1 MRIVQ
6 VVRNFSTNGGME
18 EYVWRLVNSLA
29 GQGTEVKVVC
39 ERCEAEV
46 PDRVS
51 VDFVPRSLRGPR
63 WFRSHGF
70 SNQLKKWRDRYL
82 RSNDIIHSHEFI
94 DQADLLT
101 FHTTIHGYG
110 ERSWLKRMDPS
121 WHLNQWLEKKTV
133 YSPRLKFLIPVS
145 DMLRNQFD
153 DNYPGIKSVL
163 SSAIPPGVIRPK
175 CQARSVNNSRPP
187 VLGFMGREWER
198 KGLKLVIEIFRHLA
212 KKNPHVKLVIGG
224 VDFEELKPFVTGLE
238 SQIDVMGW
246 VQDKGSFY
254 EKIDILLH
262 PARLEA
268 FGMVVTESLA
278 CGIPVLVS
286 DQVGAAS
293 EVKEGQGL
301 VLPLES
307 SISEWGNAANTL
319 LKQDSKTS
327 SIYDRSWNQ
336 VALEYQET
344 YTSVPTVK

>member
-1 MRIVQ
+1 M
-6 VVRNFSTNGGME
+6 
-18 EYVWRLVNSLA
+18 
-29 GQGTEVKVVC
+29 
-39 ERCEAEV
+39 
-46 PDRVS
+46 
-51 VDFVPRSLRGPR
+51 DFVPRSLRGPR

-110 ERSWLKRMDPS
+110 ERSQKRMDPS

-153 DNYPGIKSVL
+153 DNYRGIKSVL
-163 SSAIPPGVIRPK
+163 SSAIPPEVIRPK

-212 KKNPHVKLVIGG
+212 KKKPHVKLVIGG
-224 VDFEELKPFVTGLE
+224 VDFQELKPFVTGLE

-293 EVKEGQGL
+293 EVKVGSR
-301 VLPLES
+301 S
-307 SISEWGNAANTL
+307 SATL
-319 LKQDSKTS
+319 GKLYLRMGERR
-327 SIYDRSWNQ
+327 I
-336 VALEYQET
+336 
-344 YTSVPTVK
+344 PC

>member
-18 EYVWRLVNSLA
+18 EYVWRLVNSLV
-29 GQGTEVKVVC
+29 GQGAEVKVVC

-46 PDRVS
+46 PDGVS

-110 ERSWLKRMDPS
+110 ERSWLKLMDPS

-145 DMLRNQFD
+145 DMLRNQLD
-153 DNYPGIKSVL
+153 DNYRGIKSVL
-163 SSAIPPGVIRPK
+163 SSAIPPGVIMPK
-175 CQARSVNNSRPP
+175 YQMRSVNDSRPH

-198 KGLKLVIEIFRHLA
+198 KGLKRVIKIFRYLA
-212 KKNPHVKLVIGG
+212 QKNPHVKLVIGG

-268 FGMVVTESLA
+268 FGMVVTESLT

-319 LKQDSKTS
+319 LKQDFKTS

-336 VALEYQET
+336 VALEYQEA

>member
-1 MRIVQ
+1 MLIK
-6 VVRNFSTNGGME
+6 FS
-18 EYVWRLVNSLA
+18 
-29 GQGTEVKVVC
+29 GTC
-39 ERCEAEV
+39 
-46 PDRVS
+46 
-51 VDFVPRSLRGPR
+51 
-63 WFRSHGF
+63 
-70 SNQLKKWRDRYL
+70 LKK
-82 RSNDIIHSHEFI
+82 
-94 DQADLLT
+94 
-101 FHTTIHGYG
+101 
-110 ERSWLKRMDPS
+110 
-121 WHLNQWLEKKTV
+121 
-133 YSPRLKFLIPVS
+133 
-145 DMLRNQFD
+145 
-153 DNYPGIKSVL
+153 
-163 SSAIPPGVIRPK
+163 
-175 CQARSVNNSRPP
+175 
-187 VLGFMGREWER
+187 
-198 KGLKLVIEIFRHLA
+198 
-212 KKNPHVKLVIGG
+212 PHVKLVIGG
-224 VDFEELKPFVTGLE
+224 VDFQEVEAFRDRIE

-268 FGMVVTESLA
+268 LGMVVTESLA